1 MFDTG
6 YFNAA
11 PDGEVSP
18 SFQLISRLVAH
29 AGGGAVAKVNNGWC
43 AVALITSIIVSW
55 SHGLSR
61 LEDYL
66 VAL

>member
-1 MFDTG
+1 LFDTG

-11 PDGEVSP
+11 PDVEVSP

-43 AVALITSIIVSW
+43 AVALIIIIVSW

-61 LEDYL
+61 LDDYL
-66 VAL
+66 VA